1 MKIVLALDYAY
12 LYGTGSLEITHA
24 WNDIQGSRSY
34 LKSNDGPS
42 IVSRL

>member
-1 MKIVLALDYAY
+1 MKIVLALEYAY
-12 LYGTGSLEITHA
+12 LYGTGSLVTTHA

-34 LKSNDGPS
+34 PKSNDSPS